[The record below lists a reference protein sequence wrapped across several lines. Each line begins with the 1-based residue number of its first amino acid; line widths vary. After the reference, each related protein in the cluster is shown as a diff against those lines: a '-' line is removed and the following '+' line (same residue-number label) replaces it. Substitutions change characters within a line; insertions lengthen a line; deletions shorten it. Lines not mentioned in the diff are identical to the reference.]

1 MNGAALF
8 VELLVGGVQVVVWV
22 AVLALA
28 SVSPDRLMS
37 VLTSHSIENSIVL
50 MSAAYTLGVVFD
62 RVWDALL
69 SPVDKRIRSAFFA
82 DPEQA
87 HRIRILLF
95 SGDAVRVQFVEYIRS
110 RIRITRYTVCNA
122 LITAVCSGIVFFIRH
137 SEPWRDWF
145 LYAVLF
151 SVVFSACAFY
161 AHCVLISTYYK
172 TLKRFDAHRTLS
184 SK

>member
-8 VELLVGGVQVVVWV
+8 VELLVGGVQVLVWI

-28 SVSPDRLMS
+28 DVSPDRLMS
-37 VLTSHSIENSIVL
+37 VLSIENSIIL

-62 RVWDALL
+62 RVWDAFL

-87 HRIRILLF
+87 HRIRTLLF

-122 LITAVCSGIVFFIRH
+122 LVTAVCAVIVFFIRH
-137 SEPWRDWF
+137 SELWRNRL
-145 LYAVLF
+145 LYGALIAVVL
-151 SVVFSACAFY
+151 SAGAFY

-172 TLKRFDAHRTLS
+172 ALKRFDAHRTLS

>member
-122 LITAVCSGIVFFIRH
+122 LITA
-137 SEPWRDWF
+137 
-145 LYAVLF
+145 
-151 SVVFSACAFY
+151 
-161 AHCVLISTYYK
+161 
-172 TLKRFDAHRTLS
+172 
-184 SK
+184 